1 MPGGHDRR
9 RQRGNLAIAA
19 GDPTMSRVEPRPPRP
34 VIKTLPFHLLVS
46 APLVALLFTRL
57 WVVGLCLLPVALT
70 LAWLEAGG
78 ELPRWLLAQETDAP
92 EDGNID

>member
-1 MPGGHDRR
+1 
-9 RQRGNLAIAA
+9 
-19 GDPTMSRVEPRPPRP
+19 
-34 VIKTLPFHLLVS
+34 
-46 APLVALLFTRL
+46 LLFTRL